1 MKVIVEKIM
10 TKDVIALTPSDSIYS
25 AIVLMK
31 EKKVRHIPIVDDD
44 FHLVGLV
51 SDRNIRDA
59 APSIFRSEANSEEL
73 KKPLSSIM
81 RTEII
86 TGHPLDFAEE
96 VAAIFCENKIS
107 CLPVVKENKLV
118 GILTNSNLLQS
129 FVDLTGVNKP
139 GSQIEIKMPDKP
151 DSLYEIC
158 GIFKKRNINIL
169 SILVYPEKEVR
180 DYKILVIRVQTMNP
194 SIVIDD
200 LLNSGYEIIWPNV
213 LGQLS

>member
-1 MKVIVEKIM
+1 MIIERIM
-10 TKDVIALTPSDSIYS
+10 TKDVIALTPSDTIYS
-25 AIVLMK
+25 AVVLMK
-31 EKKVRHIPIVDDD
+31 EKKIRHIPIVDDD

-59 APSIFRSEANSEEL
+59 SPSIFHTEEYSDDL
-73 KKPLSSIM
+73 MKPISSIM
-81 RTEII
+81 KTELI
-86 TGHPLDFAEE
+86 TGHPLDFVEE
-96 VAAIFCENKIS
+96 VGAVFCENKIS

-118 GILTNSNLLQS
+118 GILTSSNLLQS

-151 DSLYEIC
+151 DSLYEVC
-158 GIFKKRNINIL
+158 GIFKNCNIKIL

-180 DYKILVIRVQTMNP
+180 DYKILVIRAQTMNP
-194 SIVIDD
+194 STVLDD
-200 LLNSGYEIIWPNV
+200 LLNAGYEIIWPNV

>member
-1 MKVIVEKIM
+1 M
-10 TKDVIALTPSDSIYS
+10 TKDVIALTPSDTIYS

-31 EKKVRHIPIVDDD
+31 EKRIRHIPIVDEE
-44 FHLVGLV
+44 FHIVGLV
-51 SDRNIRDA
+51 SDRDIRDA
-59 APSIFRSEANSEEL
+59 SPSIFRTEENSDDL
-73 KKPLSSIM
+73 QKPLSSIM
-81 RTEII
+81 KTELI
-86 TGHPLDFAEE
+86 TGHPLDFVEE
-96 VAAIFCENKIS
+96 VGAVFCENKIG
-107 CLPVVKENKLV
+107 CLPVVKEKKLV
-118 GILTNSNLLQS
+118 GILTSSNLLQS

-158 GIFKKRNINIL
+158 RIFKNYNITIL

-180 DYKILVIRVQTMNP
+180 DYKILVIRAETMNP
-194 SIVIDD
+194 TSVIDE